1 MFPEMI
7 SIGYDLLV
15 LGGTPDGGG
24 SNSGKLYKLS
34 CSNQVCNWET
44 LSKELQIPRYQLTA
58 IALPDDF
65 VECN

>member
-1 MFPEMI
+1 MMLEMI

-15 LGGTPDGGG
+15 LGGTSDGGG
-24 SNSGKLYKLS
+24 VNSGKLYKLS

-44 LSKELQIPRYQLTA
+44 LSKELKISRHHLVA

>member
-1 MFPEMI
+1 MMLEMI

-15 LGGTPDGGG
+15 LGGTNYGGG
-24 SNSGKLYKLS
+24 VNNGKLYKLS

-44 LSKELQIPRYQLTA
+44 LSNELQIPRHFHTA
-58 IALPDDF
+58 IVLPDDF

>member
-1 MFPEMI
+1 MI
-7 SIGYDLLV
+7 IPYPINHLDTNRASV
-15 LGGTPDGGG
+15 FV
-24 SNSGKLYKLS
+24 NEKLYKLS

-44 LSKELQIPRYQLTA
+44 LSKELQMPRHFFTA